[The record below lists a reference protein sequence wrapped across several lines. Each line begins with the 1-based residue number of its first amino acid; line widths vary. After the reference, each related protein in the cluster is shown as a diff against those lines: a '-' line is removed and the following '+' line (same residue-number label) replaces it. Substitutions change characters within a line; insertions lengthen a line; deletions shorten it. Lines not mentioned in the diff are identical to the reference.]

1 MAQRFGKKGF
11 LMAKSNLFDVVDQ
24 RMFSVF
30 ARTDARSNYDL
41 LSCIFDLFTNPEP
54 RQTIAREE
62 LIDDFTA
69 YIKNRDFE
77 AFEDEE
83 GNDESNK
90 PAREKA
96 ILKINQFKRI
106 GWLEQDNGIGFEI
119 EYSFSA
125 NGITMMEAFRNM
137 IQNENRPLEYSG
149 YFYLINGLLSDFDY
163 SEAKGRL
170 EQIFTNTNKL
180 FNSLQGLNSSIK
192 KYIEKLIKQK
202 DLTAEQAFDMF
213 LNKYQ
218 NQIILTVFNNLK
230 GRDNPSKYTSRILD
244 KLRDLR
250 ENNLDNIVNSYLY
263 RDSSEIIDKDE
274 YRRIEDD
281 LIEQFDKTIAR
292 FDHVNEIVS
301 LIDKRNAKFHT
312 SAVAKIQFLL
322 NTRNDIEG
330 LLDKSLKALVN
341 VPDDIVFDDFFDFYS
356 SDLLD
361 DRSTYSRSF
370 NKEKITSIKSEI
382 PDINPA
388 DIERAKRLLEEQE
401 TFNRQNIDE
410 FVLKLLDDGDSKR
423 ANDLNVVGFE
433 NLVKLMICEAF
444 SSYEEMSYRIEI
456 LDDSIEILGFR
467 TRNFVIYRK

>member
-1 MAQRFGKKGF
+1 
-11 LMAKSNLFDVVDQ
+11 MAKSNLFDVVDQ

-54 RQTIAREE
+54 RQTIARDE

-77 AFEDEE
+77 SFEDEE

-96 ILKINQFKRI
+96 VIKINQFKRV
-106 GWLEQDNGIGFEI
+106 GWLEQDTGAGFEI

-137 IQNENRPLEYSG
+137 IQNENKPLEYSG
-149 YFYLINGLLSDFDY
+149 YFYSISGLLSDFPF

-170 EQIFTNTNKL
+170 EQIFANTNKL

-202 DLTAEQAFDMF
+202 DLTAEQVFDMF
-213 LNKYQ
+213 INKYQ

-230 GRDNPSKYTSRILD
+230 GRDNPSKYTSRILN
-244 KLRDLR
+244 KLRELR
-250 ENNLDNIVNSYLY
+250 ENDLDKIVNSYLF
-263 RDSSEIIDKDE
+263 RDSSETIDSEEYKRVEDE
-274 YRRIEDD
+274 
-281 LIEQFDKTIAR
+281 LIEQLDKTIAR

-301 LIDKRNAKFHT
+301 IIDKRNAKFHT

-330 LLDKSLKALVN
+330 LLVKSLTALKSVS
-341 VPDDIVFDDFFDFYS
+341 DDAELSELFNFFS
-356 SDLLD
+356 SNLLD
-361 DRSTYSRSF
+361 DKSTYSRSF
-370 NKEKITSIKSEI
+370 NKEKITVIASEV
-382 PDINPA
+382 PEVDPY
-388 DIERAKRLLEEQE
+388 DIERAKRLILEQA
-401 TFNRQNIDE
+401 TFSRQNIDT
-410 FVLKLLDDGDSKR
+410 FVSEKIGDNDCIHAKDIKINSFEELIKLIIG
-423 ANDLNVVGFE
+423 
-433 NLVKLMICEAF
+433 EAY
-444 SSYEEMSYRIEI
+444 SSYDEMSYRIDFLNETFTV
-456 LDDSIEILGFR
+456 LGYT
-467 TRNFVIYRK
+467 TRDFIIRRK

>member
-1 MAQRFGKKGF
+1 MKKN
-11 LMAKSNLFDVVDQ
+11 NLFDVVDQ

-62 LIDDFTA
+62 LIDDFAA
-69 YIKNRDFE
+69 YIKNRDFDS
-77 AFEDEE
+77 FEDDE

-96 ILKINQFKRI
+96 IIKINQFRRV

-149 YFYLINGLLSDFDY
+149 YFYLVNGLLTNFDF

-170 EQIFTNTNKL
+170 EQVFTNTNKL

-192 KYIEKLIKQK
+192 KYIEKLIKQN
-202 DLTAEQAFDMF
+202 DLTAEQVFDMF
-213 LNKYQ
+213 VNKYQ

-230 GRDNPSKYTSRILD
+230 GRDNPSKYTSQILL
-244 KLRDLR
+244 KLRELR
-250 ENNLDNIVNSYLY
+250 ENDFDKIINSYLY
-263 RDSSEIIDKDE
+263 RDSNENIDSAE
-274 YRRIEDD
+274 YKRIEEE
-281 LIEQFDKTIAR
+281 LAEQFDKTIAR
-292 FDHVNEIVS
+292 FEHVNDIVS
-301 LIDKRNAKFHT
+301 LIDKRNAKFHS

-330 LLDKSLKALVN
+330 LLVKSLTVLKN
-341 VPDDIVFDDFFDFYS
+341 VPEDIEFGDLFDFYS

-361 DRSTYSRSF
+361 EKSTYSRSF
-370 NKEKITSIKSEI
+370 NKDKITTIKSEI
-382 PDINPA
+382 PEIDLEE
-388 DIERAKRLLEEQE
+388 IERARQLLLEQE
-401 TFNRQNIDE
+401 TFNRKNIDI
-410 FVLKLLDDGDSKR
+410 FILDKLGTSLSVNAKDIEINS
-423 ANDLNVVGFE
+423 FE
-433 NLVKLMICEAF
+433 ELIKLIIGEAY
-444 SSYEEMSYRIEI
+444 SSYEEMSYRIEF
-456 LDDSIEILGFR
+456 LEEDYSVLGYT
-467 TRNFVIYRK
+467 TRNFIIYRK

>member
-1 MAQRFGKKGF
+1 MTKN
-11 LMAKSNLFDVVDQ
+11 NLFDVVDQ

-30 ARTDARSNYDL
+30 ARADARSNYDL

-54 RQTIAREE
+54 RQTIARDE

-77 AFEDEE
+77 SFEDEE

-106 GWLEQDNGIGFEI
+106 GWLEQDTGAGFEI

-149 YFYLINGLLSDFDY
+149 YFYLINGLLTDFDF

-170 EQIFTNTNKL
+170 EQIFANTNKL

-244 KLRDLR
+244 KLRSLR
-250 ENNLDNIVNSYLY
+250 ENELDKIVNSYLF
-263 RDSSEIIDKDE
+263 RDGSENIDSDE
-274 YRRIEDD
+274 YKRIEND
-281 LIEQFDKTIAR
+281 LTEQFDKTIAR

-330 LLDKSLKALVN
+330 LLVRSLAALKSI
-341 VPDDIVFDDFFDFYS
+341 PDDVDFSEMFNFFS
-356 SDLLD
+356 SNLLD
-361 DRSTYSRSF
+361 DKSTYSRSF
-370 NKEKITSIKSEI
+370 NKERVTSIKSEI
-382 PDINPA
+382 PEVNEE

-401 TFNRQNIDE
+401 TFNRQNIDKFILDLLGE
-410 FVLKLLDDGDSKR
+410 REKVRADELVLD
-423 ANDLNVVGFE
+423 GFE
-433 NLVKLMICEAF
+433 DLIKLMISEAF
-444 SSYEEMSYRIEI
+444 SSYDEMSYRIEL
-456 LDDSIEILGFR
+456 LDESFEILGYI
-467 TRNFVIYRK
+467 TRDFVIYRK